1 MPDLFSQP
9 SDAPWT
15 PSQLAKAARRV
26 VEGAIGGLWVRG
38 EISGLKVY
46 QSGHWYF
53 SLCDA
58 QAQIRSVMWRANAAK
73 HKTPPPDG
81 TTVFVFGTP
90 TVWEERGEFRLTVTQ
105 LLAAGEKLAAPPDFL
120 ELLLQ
125 QGLVVLIPGGAAPL
139 LPSAPLARAD
149 TTFPQP
155 TATLLEVDA
164 SKTERFMAAR
174 KMMNDSAVDGL
185 GLRSFFFTLKLER
198 CYNREDLL
206 GLMGEYIKAI
216 KKGSGEAAAEVL
228 ELRVRA
234 LLG

>member
-1 MPDLFSQP
+1 MNN
-9 SDAPWT
+9 SD
-15 PSQLAKAARRV
+15 V
-26 VEGAIGGLWVRG
+26 V
-38 EISGLKVY
+38 
-46 QSGHWYF
+46 
-53 SLCDA
+53 D
-58 QAQIRSVMWRANAAK
+58 
-73 HKTPPPDG
+73 KT
-81 TTVFVFGTP
+81 
-90 TVWEERGEFRLTVTQ
+90 ERGASEVKTRALKLPQRLRTMLIMVDGNVTVSQ